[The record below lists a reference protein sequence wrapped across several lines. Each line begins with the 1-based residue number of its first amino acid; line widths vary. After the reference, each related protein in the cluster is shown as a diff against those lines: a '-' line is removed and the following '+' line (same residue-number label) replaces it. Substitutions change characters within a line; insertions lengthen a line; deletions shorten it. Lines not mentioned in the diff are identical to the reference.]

1 MVAAL
6 GTATGL
12 PPAPGDSRG
21 EGARSDADAALLCGA
36 ELQKQSVTCEVDVSL
51 KPTSLTPLTD
61 PEQPSRG
68 PLLPSFPRGQGCGLE
83 LDDRDRATASAS
95 GVGVS
100 CFPSGRDCVAPC
112 PSFTVPGKSCAYR
125 AWFKYS
131 SPARLPSGTRPR
143 RFIRPP
149 GELPAAQ
156 PDRSASLWLI
166 GDQNPPPPV
175 LPSLQ
180 GCGCCGELYAERT
193 LSRLSTSALGT
204 PCLLLQSASRKWGA
218 SEGANWVLT
227 PAGCRLLRAVVVFA
241 SQGHHNEVPEKR
253 L

>member
-1 MVAAL
+1 MAAL

-36 ELQKQSVTCEVDVSL
+36 ELQKQSVTCEVNVSL

-112 PSFTVPGKSCAYR
+112 FWEIVCV
-125 AWFKYS
+125 S
-131 SPARLPSGTRPR
+131 S
-143 RFIRPP
+143 
-149 GELPAAQ
+149 
-156 PDRSASLWLI
+156 
-166 GDQNPPPPV
+166 
-175 LPSLQ
+175 
-180 GCGCCGELYAERT
+180 
-193 LSRLSTSALGT
+193 
-204 PCLLLQSASRKWGA
+204 
-218 SEGANWVLT
+218 
-227 PAGCRLLRAVVVFA
+227 VV
-241 SQGHHNEVPEKR
+241 
-253 L
+253 